1 MLNSEKKIN
10 KYLTFLSSLYLEFG
24 ILNTKLIT
32 FIFKDTLAYN
42 LFLAGVD
49 NLLQSSFGIWNRYRK
64 FGFHPNILDYI

>member
-42 LFLAGVD
+42 SFLAGV
-49 NLLQSSFGIWNRYRK
+49 L
-64 FGFHPNILDYI
+64 ILEICL